1 VVAVTTKE
9 TADASRAEPGGSRLP
24 AVDFVRA
31 GGASAVLAMVVLFA
45 GIVTH
50 IMYGGSP
57 PDGMNVYL
65 TDISANPAGN
75 VLAPSLDIA
84 AYLLLLVFMV
94 ALYQLLREGRGPMRL
109 ALVTGTFGLLLIVLS
124 RVVSMAIV
132 ELAVNYAAA
141 DAATKPAIAAVA
153 DTAVRTKSILDL
165 VGNLL
170 AFGVGGALFSLAI
183 LRTSVLS
190 RWLGWGGL
198 VYAAMMWTT
207 VLEVSVVDGLTARDS
222 IVFFV
227 AIWFGILWLVA
238 MGVGMVRAGNQSVP

>member
-1 VVAVTTKE
+1 MVAVTTKE

-84 AYLLLLVFMV
+84 AYLLLIVFMV
-94 ALYQLLREGRGPMRL
+94 ALYQLLREGREIGR
-109 ALVTGTFGLLLIVLS
+109 AS
-124 RVVSMAIV
+124 CRERVSSPV
-132 ELAVNYAAA
+132 
-141 DAATKPAIAAVA
+141 
-153 DTAVRTKSILDL
+153 
-165 VGNLL
+165 
-170 AFGVGGALFSLAI
+170 
-183 LRTSVLS
+183 
-190 RWLGWGGL
+190 
-198 VYAAMMWTT
+198 
-207 VLEVSVVDGLTARDS
+207 
-222 IVFFV
+222 
-227 AIWFGILWLVA
+227 
-238 MGVGMVRAGNQSVP
+238 